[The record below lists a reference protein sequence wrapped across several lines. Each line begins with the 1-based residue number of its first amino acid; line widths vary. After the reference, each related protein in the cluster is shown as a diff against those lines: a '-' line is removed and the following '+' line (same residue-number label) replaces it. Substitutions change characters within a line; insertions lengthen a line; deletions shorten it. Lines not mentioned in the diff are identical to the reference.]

1 MTAAADRT
9 IVLIDDAAKAGPPD
23 PSIEYVVLD
32 MAWTPPPEA
41 RSDLRPM
48 RPLVSEILRRHN
60 LFFEALDALDAA
72 AEAADLGPRF
82 TVGSVTWW
90 YHARSAT
97 VMGVNERLLWCYLL
111 VDLIRSREPR
121 RIVIRTDRPAL
132 TDAAGAVLVDP
143 ASCSIVV
150 EAKPAAKPP
159 PTAPAMVDEPLGLAT
174 RVRRRLGRIRRAVG
188 RRLPWTPASTT
199 ASDRSP
205 APFDRA
211 TLEGRI
217 ADLASRP
224 GSVLAVVMAASF
236 HTVDGAAHDGRID
249 PYVSPILDRLAD
261 AGVPLG
267 IVVIGMDVR
276 RAANRARLAAD
287 PRLILAT
294 ELGELLGNPD
304 PAADGGGLA
313 DLPDLRLPA
322 DGFDLGPSLRSMI
335 MGLDGWFER
344 QKADMAAAE
353 ALIARIQPR
362 VLFTGWEAA
371 RTAWL
376 GAARRRAVPS
386 VAIQHGVV
394 YPRSPD
400 YERAP
405 IPGLV
410 HPDRTCVFG
419 PYERDVLVER
429 GGYAPAT
436 VVVTGSPRVDR
447 EAALSPSTSDER
459 ERVRAELGISGPA
472 RLLLLSAG
480 RRFIGDTVNGLEMAA
495 RLLDGP
501 LPGVHIVVK
510 LHPEARDDGSS
521 EALFAG
527 LAAAGGYPATPVTVV
542 RDIDLYRLLRSVD
555 AHLGLYSTVLT
566 DAVLTDTPNM
576 IAMGQAWA
584 DILGYA
590 AAGVAVP
597 VHDVADVRRFMDA
610 PLHAEAGDRERFL
623 DAHFLAGD
631 ATARIASVV
640 LEADIVRDRP

>member
-1 MTAAADRT
+1 MADRT
-9 IVLIDDAAKAGPPD
+9 LILVDDAATAGPPD
-23 PSIEYVVLD
+23 QSVEYVVLD
-32 MAWTPPPEA
+32 MAWTPPPGA
-41 RSDLRPM
+41 RSDLLPM
-48 RPLVSEILRRHN
+48 RPFVTEILRRHN

-72 AEAADLGPRF
+72 GEAADLGRRF
-82 TVGSVTWW
+82 TAGGVTWW
-90 YHARSAT
+90 YHARSAIL
-97 VMGVNERLLWCYLL
+97 MGVNERLLWCYLL

-132 TDAAGAVLVDP
+132 ADAAAAVLVDP
-143 ASCSIVV
+143 AACSIVV
-150 EAKPAAKPP
+150 EPESASAPPSTAPP
-159 PTAPAMVDEPLGLAT
+159 PSAEPLGLAT
-174 RVRRRLGRIRRAVG
+174 GIRRRLGRIRRAVA
-188 RRLPWTPASTT
+188 RRWPWAPAAAT
-199 ASDRSP
+199 ASDPSP
-205 APFDRA
+205 VQFDSSH
-211 TLEGRI
+211 LERRI

-224 GSVLAVVMAASF
+224 GSVLAILMAASF
-236 HTVDGAAHDGRID
+236 HTVDGAADDGRID

-261 AGVPLG
+261 AGVPVG
-267 IVVIGMDVR
+267 VVMIGMDQR

-287 PRLILAT
+287 PRLILAS
-294 ELGELLGNPD
+294 ELGTLLGNPD
-304 PAADGGGLA
+304 VAGDGGGLA
-313 DLPDLRLPA
+313 DLPDLRSPA
-322 DGFDLGPSLRSMI
+322 DGFDLGPPLRSMI
-335 MGLDGWFER
+335 VALDGWFQR

-353 ALIARIQPR
+353 ALIERIQPR

-376 GAARRRAVPS
+376 GAARRQAVPS

-429 GGYAPAT
+429 GAYAPAT

-447 EAALSPSTSDER
+447 EAAMSPSTPDER
-459 ERVRAELGISGPA
+459 ERVRAELGISGTA

-480 RRFIGDTVNGLEMAA
+480 RRFIGDTLNGLEMAA

-510 LHPEARDDGSS
+510 LHPEARDDGAS

-584 DILGYA
+584 DILGYV

-597 VHDVADVRRFMDA
+597 VHDVADVRRFMAA
-610 PLHAEAGDRERFL
+610 PIHAEAGDRERFL

-640 LEADIVRDRP
+640 LEADVVRDRP